1 MEKTTDQNEVDLAEL
16 NEEKFQQWLQNKYPG
31 RTVRREGDKI
41 VVSIPVKFYRRNGRQ
56 MVFSTNDGA
65 EESESHALVVALAK
79 AWQWQEE
86 LESGEYST
94 IEELAGANNVDRTYV
109 SRLLQLTALAPELVN
124 ILLAGDDRE
133 RLSLRQLRKAIPV
146 LWSEQLQLWGNESL
160 IK

>member
-1 MEKTTDQNEVDLAEL
+1 
-16 NEEKFQQWLQNKYPG
+16 
-31 RTVRREGDKI
+31 